1 MNIIIII
8 IIIAIALFFISF
20 WIIKKIIKAIF
31 LATAVLAIVL
41 VVTGYFVVQ
50 DVNDLQENFQT
61 SPKLILLVDNNTL
74 LTGFS
79 SDASAEPIKS
89 SEIEAIRQAVQ
100 QENFKAIPQEYYKT
114 VVYSK
119 ESLESLNDIKIKI
132 ADRELTKEQAMRV
145 VLDVQFATAMSKEL
159 FINNAEELR
168 VFVFST
174 IINDYFTGEQGN
186 NFINGLQQ
194 GTIMIYPETI
204 TFKLIKVIPSGLI
217 SNLP

>member
-1 MNIIIII
+1 MNIILIAILV
-8 IIIAIALFFISF
+8 AIALFFISF

-74 LTGFS
+74 LTGFAS
-79 SDASAEPIKS
+79 AASAEPINAG
-89 SEIEAIRQAVQ
+89 EVEAIRQAVQ
-100 QENFKAIPQEYYKT
+100 QQNFKSIPQQYYKT
-114 VVYSK
+114 IVYSK
-119 ESLESLNDIKIKI
+119 ESLESLSEVNIKI
-132 ADRELTKEQAMRV
+132 ADRELTKEQALRIM
-145 VLDVQFATAMSKEL
+145 LDEQFAAGMSKEL
-159 FINNAEELR
+159 FIDDPEEFR
-168 VFVFST
+168 IFVFST
-174 IINDYFTGEQGN
+174 IINDYFTGEQSK

-194 GTIMIYPETI
+194 GTIIIYPETI
-204 TFKLIKVIPSGLI
+204 TFKLIKVIPTGLI